1 MSLISRPRLL
11 IIASVLAMLG
21 ASCSGSLVLD
31 PVGSV
36 RHPELGPPT
45 FRVVVLAGDDLS
57 PLGDAALL
65 VDARPVI
72 VDAEGTAEV
81 RWPDR
86 GVEINVSAPGFH
98 DSPIMLERYP
108 EAGRVEFRL
117 DPVVL
122 GGRVTTPDGT
132 ALPDATVRLGAAQD
146 DTDGEGQFRLE
157 RAIPGD
163 IELSRPA
170 WEDIAYTWDGST
182 DKLDVIMNPLELHAL
197 RVGGDRIGDP
207 DGWAE
212 VLSLASVTG
221 VDAAVIDIKDEFGT
235 VLHDTEVARAHE
247 MGAVK
252 AFYDIDDVVRDLDEG
267 EIYKIARVVVFQ
279 DSIMAR
285 AEPDHA
291 VKTEAGT
298 LWETAAG
305 QHWLDPTDPAS
316 FEYSIELA
324 AEACNR
330 GFDEVQFDYVTFPFG
345 GDTTSVTFDG
355 AYTEEVR
362 VASITAYLERA
373 YSVLEPLDCAVGAN
387 VLAITLE
394 SHSDEGVGQRP
405 GPMSRT
411 VDVLSPMIYTSN
423 YGPGWKGFEDPNEH
437 AVEIVD
443 AALLAGTRKLEGFAY
458 YRPWLQTWV
467 ISAGAVRDVER
478 VAEDYGMGWMLWS
491 NASVYSAGIL
501 PSS

>member
-1 MSLISRPRLL
+1 
-11 IIASVLAMLG
+11 
-21 ASCSGSLVLD
+21 
-31 PVGSV
+31 
-36 RHPELGPPT
+36 
-45 FRVVVLAGDDLS
+45 
-57 PLGDAALL
+57 
-65 VDARPVI
+65 
-72 VDAEGTAEV
+72 
-81 RWPDR
+81 
-86 GVEINVSAPGFH
+86 
-98 DSPIMLERYP
+98 
-108 EAGRVEFRL
+108 
-117 DPVVL
+117 
-122 GGRVTTPDGT
+122 
-132 ALPDATVRLGAAQD
+132 
-146 DTDGEGQFRLE
+146 
-157 RAIPGD
+157 
-163 IELSRPA
+163 
-170 WEDIAYTWDGST
+170 
-182 DKLDVIMNPLELHAL
+182 
-197 RVGGDRIGDP
+197 
-207 DGWAE
+207 